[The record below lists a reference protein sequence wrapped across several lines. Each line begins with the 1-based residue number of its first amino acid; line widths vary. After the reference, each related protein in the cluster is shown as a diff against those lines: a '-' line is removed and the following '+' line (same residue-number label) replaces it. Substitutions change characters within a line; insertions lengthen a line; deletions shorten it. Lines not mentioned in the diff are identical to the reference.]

1 MRVGLIGAG
10 RIGALHAAT
19 LRDLPEVTS
28 LVVADADPGLARSV
42 ATALQAEA
50 ADTVEAGGRAGDAT
64 VEAADSVAAALAGGL
79 DAVVIAAATTA
90 HAELIH
96 LALDA
101 KLPVF
106 CEKPVAPDVA
116 GTREIIAHVA
126 ASGVPL
132 HVGFQRRFD
141 AGYRALREAVRS
153 GKLGWVHTLRGCTA
167 DAAPPPAA
175 YIPAS
180 GGLFRDCAVHDFD
193 AIRWVTG
200 REVTEVYA
208 AGANKGGTFFT
219 EAGDVDTANA
229 VLTLDDGTLASV
241 TCTRY
246 NGAGYDVRLE
256 ACGSEG
262 SMVAGLD
269 DQTPLRSTE
278 PGVSWPA
285 GEAYRAFPDRFRA
298 AYAAELQ
305 AFTELAAGRIDSP
318 CSAEEAL
325 EALLVAEAAEL
336 SRRQRRPVTIEEVR

>member
-10 RIGALHAAT
+10 RIGAQHAAT
-19 LRDLPEVTS
+19 LQDLPEVTS
-28 LVVADADPGLARSV
+28 LVVADADPALARSV
-42 ATALQAEA
+42 ATALRTEA
-50 ADTVEAGGRAGDAT
+50 AE
-64 VEAADSVAAALAGGL
+64 SVAAALAGGL
-79 DAVVIAAATTA
+79 DAVVIAAATSA

-106 CEKPVAPDVA
+106 CEKPVAPGVP

-153 GKLGWVHTLRGCTA
+153 GRLGWVHTLRGCTA

-175 YIPAS
+175 YLPAS
-180 GGLFRDCAVHDFD
+180 GGIFRDCAVHDFD

-200 REVTEVYA
+200 REVTQVYA
-208 AGANKGGTFFT
+208 TGANKGERFFAD
-219 EAGDVDTANA
+219 AGDVDTAHA

-241 TCTRY
+241 SCTRY

-269 DQTPLRSTE
+269 DQTPLRSAE

-285 GEAYRAFPDRFRA
+285 GEAYRAFPDRFRD
-298 AYAAELQ
+298 AYAAELH

-318 CSAEEAL
+318 CTAEEAL

-336 SRRQRRPVTIEEVR
+336 SRRERRPVAIEEVR

>member
-10 RIGALHAAT
+10 RIGAFHAAT
-19 LRDLPEVTS
+19 LRELPGVES
-28 LVVADADPGLARSV
+28 LVIADADTGLARSV
-42 ATALQAEA
+42 AERL
-50 ADTVEAGGRAGDAT
+50 GGG
-64 VEAADSVAAALAGGL
+64 VEAAGSVDGALSAGL
-79 DAVVIAAATTA
+79 DAVVIAAATPA

-106 CEKPVAPDVA
+106 CEKPVALDVA
-116 GTREIIAHVA
+116 GTREVIAHVA

-141 AGYRALREAVRS
+141 AGYAAVREAVRS
-153 GKLGWVHTLRGCTA
+153 GQLGWLHTLRGCTC
-167 DAAPPPAA
+167 DPAPPHAA
-175 YIPAS
+175 YIPTS
-180 GGLFRDCAVHDFD
+180 GGIFRDCAVHDFD

-208 AGANKGGTFFT
+208 TGANKGESFFA
-219 EAGDVDTANA
+219 EAGDVDTATA

-256 ACGSEG
+256 ACGSLG
-262 SMVAGLD
+262 SVVAGLD
-269 DQTPLRSTE
+269 DQTPVRSAE
-278 PGVSWPA
+278 PGVGWP
-285 GEAYRAFPDRFRA
+285 GGDAYRGFMDRFHD
-298 AYAAELQ
+298 AYVAELS

-318 CSAEEAL
+318 CTAAEAL
-325 EALLVAEAAEL
+325 EALLVAEAADL
-336 SRRQRRPVTIEEVR
+336 SRREHRPVRIEEVR